1 MSTAFVFPGQGS
13 QFIGMGQELCDAFA
27 EAREVFQEVD
37 NAIDFNLSKLMFSG
51 DEAELTL
58 TTNAQPAIMA
68 VSIAT
73 VRVLEKHFGRDAS
86 ELCQFMA
93 GHSLGEYSAL
103 CAAGVFSLADT
114 AKLVRFRGQAMQNAV
129 PIGLGSMVALVG
141 SDIETAQKVAE
152 LASAFGICEI
162 ANDNGAGQVV
172 LSGEAIAIDK
182 VVEIHK
188 EYGIKRAVKLP
199 VSAPFHSSLMQPAA
213 EAMRAELEKYT
224 SMEAKV
230 DVIPNVS
237 VVPTRDPEEL
247 KRSLVRQVA
256 GRVRWRET
264 YDLLQKKRVE
274 KICEIGPG
282 KVLSTIAGRMFKDEI
297 KACHCGTP
305 SELDELVKQF

>member
-1 MSTAFVFPGQGS
+1 
-13 QFIGMGQELCDAFA
+13 
-27 EAREVFQEVD
+27 
-37 NAIDFNLSKLMFSG
+37 
-51 DEAELTL
+51 
-58 TTNAQPAIMA
+58 
-68 VSIAT
+68 VSYAN
-73 VRVLEKHFGRDAS
+73 
-86 ELCQFMA
+86 FMA